1 MAGLRTRHLFQT
13 LGFMAL
19 KHIQYADQ
27 PVSQRALRW
36 LVVLGLSLA
45 PSTVLLA
52 NNATGIFSGKPYEPD
67 NMDLSLPP
75 DSSNQLPELGD
86 ASQTVLSLRDEE
98 KIAHQILKQVATS
111 EDVLDDAEVTDY
123 LQALGTRLGESSPD
137 RQQKFYFFVV
147 QDKTIN
153 AFAMPGGVI
162 GVHTGLFMA
171 ANSESELA
179 SVLGHEIGHVTQHH
193 LARMLASQKYDM
205 FKNLAAT
212 ALALL
217 IARSNPQ
224 VGMGAMTAAS
234 AAGIQKQLDY
244 TREHEREADRVGLTI
259 LQDAGFDVRAMPA
272 FFTTMQRATRFSD
285 GGSLPSYLRT
295 HPLTSERIADI
306 GNRVQNLPY
315 KQINESLAFFLM
327 RAKIRAYQGA
337 PTQMVEEFQNN
348 ISEGRF
354 QNEIAEHYG
363 LAYAWLR
370 SNQPKNAQ
378 VEVDWL
384 VQHGMNSPYL
394 VTLKGLTLAKLGQ
407 VAQAQTQ
414 FVQGLQQY
422 PKHRILAQGEA
433 ELLIRS
439 NQWQPA
445 VTFIQK
451 QLETFTDDPKLYDWL
466 AAAYQGQ
473 GKQMLRHQALG
484 ESYVRKYDLPRA
496 IDQFEIASKAKD
508 GDFYLQSRVEARL
521 KSLRQQLKLE
531 QGDDKNG

>member
-1 MAGLRTRHLFQT
+1 MRFKPYNTAFQPGNLRAKGVRLLRGLCLC
-13 LGFMAL
+13 
-19 KHIQYADQ
+19 
-27 PVSQRALRW
+27 
-36 LVVLGLSLA
+36 
-45 PSTVLLA
+45 VLLILPEAPLFA
-52 NNATGIFSGKPYEPD
+52 NNATGIFSGKPYEPSD
-67 NMDLSLPP
+67 LDLSLPA

-98 KIAHQILKQVATS
+98 KIAHQILKQVATDS
-111 EDVLDDAEVTDY
+111 DVFDDAEVTDY
-123 LQALGTRLGESSPD
+123 LQALGTRLGASSPD
-137 RQQKFYFFVV
+137 REQKFYFFVV
-147 QDKTIN
+147 QDKSIN

-162 GVHTGLFMA
+162 GVHTGLFMV

-193 LARMLASQKYDM
+193 LARMLASQKYDL
-205 FKNLAAT
+205 FKNIAAT

-217 IARSNPQ
+217 VARSNPQ
-224 VGMGAMTAAS
+224 VGMGAMTAVS

-285 GGSLPSYLRT
+285 GNMPSYLRT

-315 KQINESLAFFLM
+315 EQVNESLAFFLM
-327 RAKIRAYQGA
+327 RAKIRAFQGA
-337 PTQMVEEFQNN
+337 PQQMVEEFQNN
-348 ISEGRF
+348 INEGRF
-354 QNEIAEHYG
+354 QNELAEHYG

-370 SNQPKNAQ
+370 VNQPQKAQ
-378 VEVDWL
+378 TEIDWL
-384 VQHGMNSPYL
+384 VKHGMSNPYL
-394 VTLKGLTLAKLGQ
+394 VTLQGVTLAKLGQ
-407 VAQAQTQ
+407 IPQAQKQ
-414 FVQGLQQY
+414 FMLGVQQY
-422 PKHRILAQGEA
+422 PQHRALAQGEA

-439 NQWQPA
+439 SQWAPA
-445 VTFIQK
+445 VSFIQK
-451 QLETFTDDPKLYDWL
+451 ALETFPEDPKLYEWL

-473 GKQMLRHQALG
+473 DKQMLQHQALG

-496 IDQFEIASKAKD
+496 IEQLEIASKAKD
-508 GDFYLQSRVEARL
+508 GDFYLQSKVEARL
-521 KSLRQQLKLE
+521 KALRLQLKLE

>member
-1 MAGLRTRHLFQT
+1 MTGLWSGPQFQA
-13 LGFMAL
+13 LEFMAL
-19 KHIQYADQ
+19 KHIKYADRSA
-27 PVSQRALRW
+27 SQRLMRWQLLLAL
-36 LVVLGLSLA
+36 LLTPAAVL
-45 PSTVLLA
+45 PA
-52 NNATGIFSGKPYEPD
+52 NNATGIFSGKPYVPESL
-67 NMDLSLPP
+67 DLNLPA

-98 KIAHQILKQVATS
+98 KIAHQILKQVATDA
-111 EDVLDDAEVTDY
+111 DVLDDAEVTDY
-123 LQALGTRLGESSPD
+123 LQALGSRLGESGPD

-147 QDKTIN
+147 QDKSIN

-171 ANSESELA
+171 ANNESELA
-179 SVLGHEIGHVTQHH
+179 SVLGHEIGHVTQRH

-217 IARSNPQ
+217 VARSNPQ
-224 VGMGAMTAAS
+224 VGMGAMTAVS
-234 AAGIQKQLDY
+234 AAGVQKQLDY

-285 GGSLPSYLRT
+285 GGNLPSYLRT

-306 GNRVQNLPY
+306 GNRVQNMPY

-327 RAKIRAYQGA
+327 RAKIRAFQGA
-337 PTQMVEEFQNN
+337 PSQMVEEFQHN
-348 ISEGRF
+348 INEGRF

-370 SNQPKNAQ
+370 SNQAKNAQ
-378 VEVDWL
+378 AEVDWL

-407 VAQAQTQ
+407 VAQAQAQ

-439 NQWQPA
+439 NQWQQA

-451 QLETFTDDPKLYDWL
+451 QLERFPEDPKLYDWL
-466 AAAYQGQ
+466 AAAYQGL
-473 GKQMLRHQALG
+473 GKQMLHHQALG

-496 IDQFEIASKAKD
+496 IDQFEIASKARD
-508 GDFYLQSRVEARL
+508 GDFYLQSKVEARL
-521 KSLRQQLKLE
+521 KKLRQQLKLE

>member
-1 MAGLRTRHLFQT
+1 MV
-13 LGFMAL
+13 L
-19 KHIQYADQ
+19 KRLQFKLQGRGQHIM
-27 PVSQRALRW
+27 R
-36 LVVLGLSLA
+36 G
-45 PSTVLLA
+45 VLLCCLLA
-52 NNATGIFSGKPYEPD
+52 MPGLTVQATSSTGVLSGKPYEPG
-67 NMDLSLPP
+67 DLDLNLPA

-98 KIAHQILKQVATS
+98 KIAHQILKQVAVS
-111 EDVLDDAEVTDY
+111 EDVLEDAEVTDY

-162 GVHTGLFMA
+162 GVHTGLFTA

-205 FKNLAAT
+205 FKNIAAT

-217 IARSNPQ
+217 VARSNPQ
-224 VGMGAMTAAS
+224 AAMGALTAAS
-234 AAGIQKQLDY
+234 AAGVQRQLDY
-244 TREHEREADRVGLTI
+244 TREHEREADRVGLSI

-285 GGSLPSYLRT
+285 GGNMPSYLRT

-327 RAKIRAYQGA
+327 RAKIRAFQGA
-337 PTQMVEEFQNN
+337 PQQMVEEFQHN
-348 ISEGRF
+348 IAEGRY
-354 QNEIAEHYG
+354 QNESAEHFG

-370 SNQPKNAQ
+370 ANQPQNAQ
-378 VEVDWL
+378 MEVDWL
-384 VQHGMNSPYL
+384 VKHGMNVPYL
-394 VTLKGLTLAKLGQ
+394 VTLKALTLARLGQ
-407 VAQAQTQ
+407 IAQAQTQ

-422 PKHRILAQGEA
+422 PMHRILAQGEA

-439 NQWQPA
+439 QQWEPA
-445 VTFIQK
+445 VRFIQK
-451 QLETFTDDPKLYDWL
+451 QLETFAEDPKLYDWL

-521 KSLRQQLKLE
+521 KILRQQLKLE

>member
-1 MAGLRTRHLFQT
+1 VIEGLSFQT
-13 LGFMAL
+13 LGFMVL
-19 KHIQYADQ
+19 KHIQHAYQ
-27 PVSQRALRW
+27 QSRRRW
-36 LVVLGLSLA
+36 VRGLLLCGLLLVPGA
-45 PSTVLLA
+45 TLLA
-52 NNATGIFSGKPYEPD
+52 NYSTGVFSGKPYEPD
-67 NMDLSLPP
+67 DLDLSLPS

-137 RQQKFYFFVV
+137 RQQRFYFFVV

-205 FKNLAAT
+205 FKNIAAT

-285 GGSLPSYLRT
+285 GGSMPSYLRT

-315 KQINESLAFFLM
+315 KQVNESLTFFMM
-327 RAKIRAYQGA
+327 RAKIRAFQGA
-337 PTQMVEEFQNN
+337 PQQMVEEFQNN
-348 ISEGRF
+348 INEGRY
-354 QNEIAEHYG
+354 QNELAEHYG

-370 SNQPKNAQ
+370 ANQAKNAQ
-378 VEVDWL
+378 LEVDWL
-384 VQHGMNSPYL
+384 MQHGMANPYL
-394 VTLKGLTLAKLGQ
+394 VTLKAVTLAKLGQ
-407 VAQAQTQ
+407 VPQAQAQ

-422 PKHRILAQGEA
+422 PKHRILAQGQA
-433 ELLIRS
+433 ESLIRG
-439 NQWQPA
+439 NQWPQA

-451 QLETFTDDPKLYDWL
+451 QLETFPDDPKLYDWL

-496 IDQFEIASKAKD
+496 IDQLEIASKAKD
-508 GDFYLQSRVEARL
+508 GDFYLQSKVEARL
-521 KSLRQQLKLE
+521 KTLRQQLKLE

>member
-1 MAGLRTRHLFQT
+1 MV
-13 LGFMAL
+13 L
-19 KHIQYADQ
+19 KHAQLTSRQ
-27 PVSQRALRW
+27 TTQRIVRS
-36 LVVLGLSLA
+36 VLLCGLLLA
-45 PSTVLLA
+45 PALTGLA
-52 NNATGIFSGKPYEPD
+52 NNATGVFSGKPYEPD
-67 NMDLSLPP
+67 SLDLTLPP

-111 EDVLDDAEVTDY
+111 EEVLDDAEVTDY
-123 LQALGTRLGESSPD
+123 LQALGTKLGESSPD

-147 QDKTIN
+147 QDKSIN

-171 ANSESELA
+171 ANNESELA

-205 FKNLAAT
+205 FKNIAAT

-234 AAGIQKQLDY
+234 AAGVQKQLDY

-272 FFTTMQRATRFSD
+272 FFTTMQRVTRFSD
-285 GGSLPSYLRT
+285 GGNMPSYLRT

-315 KQINESLAFFLM
+315 KQINDSLPFFLM
-327 RAKIRAYQGA
+327 RAKIRAFQGA
-337 PTQMVEEFQNN
+337 PQQMVEEFQNN
-348 ISEGRF
+348 INEGRF
-354 QNEIAEHYG
+354 QNELAEHYG

-370 SNQPKNAQ
+370 ANQARNAQ
-378 VEVDWL
+378 TEVDWL
-384 VQHGMNSPYL
+384 VQHGMANPYL
-394 VTLKGLTLAKLGQ
+394 ITLKAVTLAKLGQ
-407 VAQAQTQ
+407 VPQAQAQ

-422 PKHRILAQGEA
+422 PKHRMLAQGQA
-433 ELLIRS
+433 ESLVRS
-439 NQWQPA
+439 QQWPQA
-445 VTFIQK
+445 VTFIQQ
-451 QLETFTDDPKLYDWL
+451 QLETFAEDPKLYDWL
-466 AAAYQGQ
+466 ASACQGM

-496 IDQFEIASKAKD
+496 IEQFEIASKAKD

-521 KSLRQQLKLE
+521 KTLRQQLKLE

>member
-1 MAGLRTRHLFQT
+1 MV
-13 LGFMAL
+13 L
-19 KHIQYADQ
+19 KHAQLASRQ
-27 PVSQRALRW
+27 TTQRIVRML
-36 LVVLGLSLA
+36 LLCGLLLA
-45 PSTVLLA
+45 PALTGLA
-52 NNATGIFSGKPYEPD
+52 NNATGVFSGKPYEPESL
-67 NMDLSLPP
+67 DLALPP

-111 EDVLDDAEVTDY
+111 EEVLDDAEVTDY
-123 LQALGTRLGESSPD
+123 LQALGTKLGESSPD

-147 QDKTIN
+147 QDKSIN

-171 ANSESELA
+171 ANNESELA

-205 FKNLAAT
+205 FKNIAAT

-234 AAGIQKQLDY
+234 AAGVQKQLDY

-272 FFTTMQRATRFSD
+272 FFTTMQRVTRFSD
-285 GGSLPSYLRT
+285 GGNMPSYLRT

-315 KQINESLAFFLM
+315 KQINESLPFFLM
-327 RAKIRAYQGA
+327 RAKIRAFQGA
-337 PTQMVEEFQNN
+337 PQQMVEEFQNN
-348 ISEGRF
+348 INEGRF
-354 QNEIAEHYG
+354 QNELAEHYG

-370 SNQPKNAQ
+370 ANQAKNAQ
-378 VEVDWL
+378 TEVDWL
-384 VQHGMNSPYL
+384 VRHGMANPYL
-394 VTLKGLTLAKLGQ
+394 ITLKAVTLAKLGQ
-407 VAQAQTQ
+407 VPQAQAQ

-422 PKHRILAQGEA
+422 PKHRMLAQGQA
-433 ELLIRS
+433 ESLVRS
-439 NQWQPA
+439 QQWSQA
-445 VTFIQK
+445 VSFIQQ
-451 QLETFTDDPKLYDWL
+451 QLEIFAEDPKLYDWL
-466 AAAYQGQ
+466 ASAYQGM

-496 IDQFEIASKAKD
+496 IEQFEIASKTKD

-521 KSLRQQLKLE
+521 KTLRQQLKLE